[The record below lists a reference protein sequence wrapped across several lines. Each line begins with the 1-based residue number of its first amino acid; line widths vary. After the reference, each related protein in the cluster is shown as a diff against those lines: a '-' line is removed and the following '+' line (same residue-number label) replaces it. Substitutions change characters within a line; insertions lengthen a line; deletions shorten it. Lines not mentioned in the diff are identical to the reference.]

1 MRDFAPPSRRD
12 LWIHWL
18 IYPGHS
24 LPTAAAPV
32 LVASGLAI
40 HDHVFAPMPALAAFF
55 ASWLI
60 HIAGLFT
67 DNYELVARHPTVNEH
82 PELLDAIKN
91 GTLTLSGMR
100 LAIMIC
106 LALAAL
112 GTGPYLLEVAGPPV
126 IAIGILG
133 MAGSLG
139 YSAGPF
145 PIGKYGVSD
154 LHFFIMFGVFAP
166 AAAYYVQLAAYHE
179 AVSGWSVLFHDMP
192 LRTLIVGLP
201 LGAFSVM
208 VLIIDDVR
216 DRHFDAAKG
225 WRTGPIRFGM
235 TWSRVEYLFMV
246 GFAYLVPF
254 WFWLRWGFGIWVLLP
269 LITLPFAAM
278 IARNVWTS
286 DDHDTLL
293 PMTPLAALLWFV
305 YATLLAVGLA
315 L

>member
-1 MRDFAPPSRRD
+1 
-12 LWIHWL
+12 
-18 IYPGHS
+18 
-24 LPTAAAPV
+24 
-32 LVASGLAI
+32 
-40 HDHVFAPMPALAAFF
+40 
-55 ASWLI
+55 
-60 HIAGLFT
+60 
-67 DNYELVARHPTVNEH
+67 
-82 PELLDAIKN
+82 
-91 GTLTLSGMR
+91 
-100 LAIMIC
+100 
-106 LALAAL
+106 
-112 GTGPYLLEVAGPPV
+112 
-126 IAIGILG
+126 
-133 MAGSLG
+133 
-139 YSAGPF
+139 
-145 PIGKYGVSD
+145 
-154 LHFFIMFGVFAP
+154 
-166 AAAYYVQLAAYHE
+166 
-179 AVSGWSVLFHDMP
+179 MP

-269 LITLPFAAM
+269 LITLPFAA
-278 IARNVWTS
+278 
-286 DDHDTLL
+286 LL